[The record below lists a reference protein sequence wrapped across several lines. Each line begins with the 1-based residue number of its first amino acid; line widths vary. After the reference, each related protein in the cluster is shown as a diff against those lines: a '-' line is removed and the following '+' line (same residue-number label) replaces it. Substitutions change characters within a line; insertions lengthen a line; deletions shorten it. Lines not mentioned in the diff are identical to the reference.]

1 LMYYSSTFLWNLT
14 VKTLSFALIRRF
26 TISVL
31 VTFYSDS

>member
-1 LMYYSSTFLWNLT
+1 LMYFSSTFLWNFA
-14 VKTLSFALIRRF
+14 VKTLSFALMRRF